1 MVAFTSAS
9 MIWKSKTWND
19 PLCSLIF
26 PSELNY
32 PAQNMSTRSVTNNS
46 AKLPVPGSTTLAANL
61 LARAWNEAPSLKNA
75 TTLGAA
81 KLASRKW
88 ARSLQFK
95 I

>member
-1 MVAFTSAS
+1 MVASTYAT

-19 PLCSLIF
+19 PLCSLLF
-26 PSELNY
+26 PGELEY

-46 AKLPVPGSTTLAANL
+46 AKLPVPGCTTLAANL
-61 LARAWNEAPSLKNA
+61 LARAWNEAPSLKISS
-75 TTLGAA
+75 TLGAA
-81 KLASRKW
+81 KLTARKW